1 MVDTH
6 ILVQGFGNKMMTI
19 GQKQVWIHS
28 FPFLFIQIIIMN
40 SFNIAQNYDEVSI
53 LYNMNKLNLKSIISF
68 LPVNY

>member
-1 MVDTH
+1 
-6 ILVQGFGNKMMTI
+6 MMTI

-53 LYNMNKLNLKSIISF
+53 LYNMNELNLKSIISF

>member
-1 MVDTH
+1 
-6 ILVQGFGNKMMTI
+6 MMAI
-19 GQKQVWIHS
+19 GQKQVWSHS

-53 LYNMNKLNLKSIISF
+53 LYNMNELNLKSIISF